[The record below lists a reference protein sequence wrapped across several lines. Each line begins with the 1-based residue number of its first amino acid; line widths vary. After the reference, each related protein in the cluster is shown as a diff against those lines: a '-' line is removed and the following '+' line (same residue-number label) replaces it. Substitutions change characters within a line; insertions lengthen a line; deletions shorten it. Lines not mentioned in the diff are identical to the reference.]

1 MGRGCLGV
9 CGSGVG
15 RREAVGAGVVAGGA
29 GWRAGGRRQ
38 GAPRGPGAPR
48 SVRSVGG
55 EGAPAA
61 SAETAS
67 RMVPRDPA
75 WRVSSRASRGP
86 AGTCGEAGVARCGC
100 RSWAGSL
107 HGQTTAV
114 RLQAQ
119 CRGGGARRHRG
130 WTGGGAASSAAARRV
145 AEGRGQRAPPAV
157 GWITCHDYLD
167 PSSNPRSRRTE
178 GGGCRHSGQP
188 LW

>member
-1 MGRGCLGV
+1 M

-15 RREAVGAGVVAGGA
+15 RREAEGAGVVAGGA

-61 SAETAS
+61 SGEATS
-67 RMVPRDPA
+67 RRVPRDPA

-86 AGTCGEAGVARCGC
+86 AGTCGEAGVASCGC
-100 RSWAGSL
+100 LFVGGLA
-107 HGQTTAV
+107 HEQTTAV

-119 CRGGGARRHRG
+119 RRGGGARRRRG

-145 AEGRGQRAPPAV
+145 AEGQGQRAPPAV
-157 GWITCHDYLD
+157 GWITCHDLD
-167 PSSNPRSRRTE
+167 PSSNTYASRKTE